1 MAGPS
6 LPLIIVALGGA
17 LLVLARH
24 NRLSLGA
31 LALQWLGLFW
41 ASASLA
47 PDSAR
52 PIAGMSTTAAVELLT
67 AVVSIAIMWLTLRG
81 LHYGERPSPA
91 QSSDYLLRSAAVLMA
106 GVAGAGFAALF
117 PLGLDSQF
125 DLVLYWG
132 ALAGALALILEG
144 SRSPVK
150 LAAGLLALLNATA
163 LLVYILSDAAPGA
176 GLLGLLSA
184 CRIALASLMAYLW
197 LLLAFEY
204 DDLSLD
210 PLFTRRDAAPATT
223 MALAVAVGDG
233 RWTTD
238 DGRRTMDDGEGTMDG
253 QPAAGDGDGDGV
265 GDSDGDGEVE
275 GEEGEQ
281 PGVHPEPAP
290 DYWRWRRP

>member
-1 MAGPS
+1 MDGPY
-6 LPLIIVALGGA
+6 LPLILVALGGA

-24 NRLSLGA
+24 NRLSLAA

-47 PDSAR
+47 PESTR

-67 AVVSIAIMWLTLRG
+67 AVVSIAILWLTLRG
-81 LHYGERPSPA
+81 LHYGERPSPG
-91 QSSDYLLRSAAVLMA
+91 QSSDYLLRSAAVIMA

-117 PLGLDSQF
+117 PLGLAPQL

-163 LLVYILSDAAPGA
+163 LLSYILSDAAPGA

-184 CRIALASLMAYLW
+184 CRIALASLMAYFW

-223 MALAVAVGDG
+223 MALAVVGDG
-233 RWTTD
+233 RRTTD
-238 DGRRTMDDGEGTMDG
+238 DGRRTMDDGRWTTDDGGGTTDG
-253 QPAAGDGDGDGV
+253 QPAAGDGDGEAG
-265 GDSDGDGEVE
+265 

-281 PGVHPEPAP
+281 PADQQEPAP